1 MRILQV
7 EDFSCI
13 QQANIEIDRLTVI
26 IGPQASGKSVLAKLC
41 FFANDVSQSQQ
52 NSLLRS
58 ESYEK
63 FTQSIKSRFV
73 EWFPIEAWGSKKFKI
88 TYSAGHYSLSLVR
101 KSYKNKVAD
110 DFRIKFSEE
119 FKATYEELLA
129 QVSKRESKISDPEV
143 RDELERDWRLREL
156 ISNSYKKLQ
165 GKDAVEF
172 QAFVPAGRS
181 FFTSIGKAI
190 AVFEQSRALDPL
202 ILRFGRLF
210 TLYKDRQRRYFNEN
224 SSDREV
230 RKSIEA
236 IMGGL
241 LGGQLQKDGDRE
253 YVLTPDGRKVP
264 LTALSSG
271 QQELLPIVTFLPWFS
286 GTRGASLCYIEEP
299 EAHLFPETQS
309 HLVQALVTIAGG
321 SSLVM
326 TTHSPYVLTKIN
338 NLLKAGSLSRRLSEP
353 LRKELEALIPR
364 RAWLNARH
372 VRAYAIRD
380 GVLCPLIGK
389 DGFVDGDYLDEIS
402 SDLSRE
408 FSSMLELEGR
418 HAQ

>member
-1 MRILQV
+1 MRTLEV

-13 QQANIEIDRLTVI
+13 QQATLEIDRLTVI

-41 FFANDVSQSQQ
+41 FFANDIGQAQQ
-52 NSLLRS
+52 NSLTRG

-63 FTQSIKSRFV
+63 FTQSIKARFV
-73 EWFPIEAWGSKKFKI
+73 EWFPIEAWGNKKYKI
-88 TYSAGHYSLSLVR
+88 NYSAGAYSLSLVR
-101 KSYKNKVAD
+101 KSYKSKVAD
-110 DFRIKFSEE
+110 DFRIKFSDE
-119 FKATYEELLA
+119 FKANYEELLA
-129 QVSKRESKISDPEV
+129 QVSKRKSQSPDPEV

-156 ISNSYKKLQ
+156 ISTSYRKLQ
-165 GKDAVEF
+165 GKDATEF

-210 TLYKDRQRRYFNEN
+210 TAYKDRQRRFYNEN
-224 SSDREV
+224 TSDRES
-230 RKSIEA
+230 RKSIEE

-241 LGGQLQKDGDRE
+241 LGGELQKDGDRE
-253 YVLTPDGRKVP
+253 YLLTTDGRKIP

-286 GTRGASLCYIEEP
+286 GIRSASLCYIEEP

-309 HLVQALVTIAGG
+309 HLVQALVTIAGV

-338 NLLKAGSLSRRLSEP
+338 NLLKAGSLSRRLSDP
-353 LRKELEALIPR
+353 LKKELEALIPR
-364 RAWLNARH
+364 RAWLSARH
-372 VRAYAIRD
+372 VRAYAIQS
-380 GVLCPLIGK
+380 GVLQPLLGK

-402 SDLSRE
+402 SALNHE
-408 FSSMLELEGR
+408 FSSMLELEER